1 MFLHPCVIL
10 FNVSFCS
17 LCDIL
22 FSVWGRGSLSGRL
35 SGQRLSPERDPP
47 DRDHPVTETLPPTE
61 TLPSQRPSPNQDHL
75 DRDSPGQRPPGQRH
89 PWTETPLDRPPGQ
102 RHPWTETPLDSD
114 PVGQRLPR
122 TETPGT
128 ETPCPVTSGW
138 YTSYWNALLFILVF
152 RPMQIQFFQKCKTN
166 FFPNCII

>member
-17 LCDIL
+17 LCVIL
-22 FSVWGRGSLSGRL
+22 FSVWERGSLSGRL
-35 SGQRLSPERDPP
+35 SGQRPSPEGDPP

-89 PWTETPLDRPPGQ
+89 PWTDPLDRDTRGQ
-102 RHPWTETPLDSD
+102 RPC
-114 PVGQRLPR
+114 
-122 TETPGT
+122 GT
-128 ETPCPVTSGW
+128 ETPKDRNPRDRDPLSSNEWVVHI
-138 YTSYWNALLFILVF
+138 LLE
-152 RPMQIQFFQKCKTN
+152 
-166 FFPNCII
+166 CIVVYFSV